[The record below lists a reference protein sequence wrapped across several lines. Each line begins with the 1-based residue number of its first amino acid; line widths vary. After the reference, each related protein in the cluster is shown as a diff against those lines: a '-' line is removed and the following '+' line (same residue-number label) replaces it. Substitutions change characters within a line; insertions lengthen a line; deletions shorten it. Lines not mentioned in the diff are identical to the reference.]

1 MPTIQAIFLLMS
13 YYVIV
18 LAAIP
23 IAVKAFTRVP
33 REIIRKFQH
42 IGYAMSVFI
51 LLEYFETWT
60 HALLAL
66 AVLVILAYPFLWGF
80 ERTKWFKK
88 VLVQRRET
96 GELRKQLLFVQMSY
110 AFLILVFWGLMG
122 EAGKP
127 IMATGVMAWGYG
139 DAMAALLGKA
149 FGKRYIDDPHIRPRK
164 TYVGTVSMALAAA
177 ITVLFMAR
185 FYMEVSWLIALVI
198 VVFASPVAA
207 LTELY
212 AQDGADT
219 LVVPASVAV
228 TIYIVLEGLQWLI
241 M

>member
-1 MPTIQAIFLLMS
+1 MSTVQAIFLLMG
-13 YYVIV
+13 YYVFV

-23 IAVKAFTRVP
+23 MAVKAFTHVP

-42 IGYAMSVFI
+42 IGYAMSIFI
-51 LLEYFETWT
+51 LLEYFASWT
-60 HALLAL
+60 DALIGL
-66 AVLVILAYPFLWGF
+66 AVLVVLGYPFLWGF

-88 VLVQRRET
+88 VLVQRREK
-96 GELRKQLLFVQMSY
+96 GELRKQLLFVQISY
-110 AFLILVFWGLMG
+110 AALILVFWGLIG
-122 EAGKP
+122 ETGKP

-185 FYMEVSWLIALVI
+185 FYMEVSWLTALVI

-228 TIYIVLEGLQWLI
+228 TVYIVFEGIHWLI